1 MTGVDGAVMAEDDHP
16 IDYEKKFEKQKQL
29 LENQYEFPCD
39 YIFKFIIPRDKEEE
53 VRALFPDNEPAIR
66 PSNKGNYLSL
76 TITYHVESSDLV
88 LAIYEKA
95 STIKGLIAL

>member
-1 MTGVDGAVMAEDDHP
+1 MADNDHP
-16 IDYEKKFEKQKQL
+16 LEYDKKFKKQKEL
-29 LENQYEFPCD
+29 LESQHSFPCE
-39 YIFKFIIPRDKEEE
+39 YVFKFIIPKDKEDE
-53 VRALFPDNEPAIR
+53 VRALFPDNEPSVR